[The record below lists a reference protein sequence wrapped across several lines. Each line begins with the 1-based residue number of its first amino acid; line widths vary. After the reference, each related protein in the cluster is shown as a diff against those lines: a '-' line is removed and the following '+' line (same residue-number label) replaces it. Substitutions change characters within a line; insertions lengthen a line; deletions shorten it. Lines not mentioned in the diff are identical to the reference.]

1 MAEQISSGRPI
12 ILFDGMCVLCSGFIR
27 CVLKLDKKDI
37 FRFGLLQSENV
48 RQLLQRY
55 ESNISRLTTIVLL
68 VGERITVESDAVL
81 RIARNLGGAWSL
93 ICLFIIIPKFLRDGV
108 YRIISKHR
116 YRLFGKRDVCMIP
129 SPEILDKFI

>member
-68 VGERITVESDAVL
+68 EGERITVESDAVL